1 MIRLGRTA
9 SVLAAVF
16 ICSAAAAYI
25 YSADDGSCENKSV
38 PTERGMSEKNEDVST
53 SLSGGLGKD
62 ALFSY
67 EIYSA
72 DAESTDIITG
82 SCPYELIGKNL
93 SDVKEYY
100 PDWHVIR
107 FSPTEVVLRKN
118 IGIANDDRYI
128 VGIYDNYVAVFYEN
142 SEEGVYLMT
151 EIPVAGLESDKQKM
165 LQDGIYVEG
174 KDRLNRIL
182 EDYSS

>member
-1 MIRLGRTA
+1 MIRLGRTV

-25 YSADDGSCENKSV
+25 YSVDDGSYENKEIPYES
-38 PTERGMSEKNEDVST
+38 GMNEKNEDVRT
-53 SLSGGLGKD
+53 SLSDGLSKE
-62 ALFSY
+62 AVFSY

-72 DAESTDIITG
+72 DADSTDIIKG
-82 SCPYELIGKNL
+82 NCPYELIGKNM

-100 PDWHVIR
+100 PDWQVTQ
-107 FSPTEVVLRKN
+107 FSPMEVVLRKN
-118 IGIANDDRYI
+118 IGTVNDDRYV

-142 SEEGVYLMT
+142 SEEGIYLMT
-151 EIPVAGLESDKQKM
+151 DIPVAGLESDKQEM